1 MSLESMNRRRVLTGL
16 TAGLTA
22 LGAGLALS
30 ACGKKGRV
38 KLPEDKAGQAIYP
51 RQYPPPESVN
61 PGAVSSNGQAAPQPE
76 PEPQPD
82 VQDPYYQPLQD
93 NEDDTFESVE

>member
-1 MSLESMNRRRVLTGL
+1 MSRESMNRRRLLTGL
-16 TAGLTA
+16 TAGLTV

-38 KLPEDKAGQAIYP
+38 KLPEEKAGQATFP

-61 PGAVSSNGQAAPQPE
+61 PGAVSSNGQPAPEPVPEAAPE
-76 PEPQPD
+76 

-93 NEDDTFESVE
+93 DEDDEFESAE